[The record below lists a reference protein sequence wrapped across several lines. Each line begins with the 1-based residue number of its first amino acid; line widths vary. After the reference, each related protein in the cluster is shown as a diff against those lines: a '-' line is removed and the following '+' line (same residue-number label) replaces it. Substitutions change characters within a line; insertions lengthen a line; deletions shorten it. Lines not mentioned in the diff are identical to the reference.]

1 MQEFMFYSLSA
12 IILLAAVCVIL
23 LPNPLACSMFLAG
36 SMVGLAFMYFTLN
49 AHFIAA
55 VQLAV
60 YAGAVM
66 VLFVMVL
73 MLFDLGKDKEVF
85 SGGKASIFLKVLSGF
100 ALLGL
105 LTGGIIAALRN
116 GELQIAPDSSTA
128 MAEMFGSSSAA
139 QMQSVQALAF
149 KIFSQYVL
157 AFEILGLLLLLIAIG
172 VVAVSRIKGGTH
184 AR

>member
-1 MQEFMFYSLSA
+1 MQEFLFYSLSA
-12 IILLAAVCVIL
+12 IILLSAVCVIL
-23 LPNPLACSMFLAG
+23 LPNPLACSLFLAG

-73 MLFDLGKDKEVF
+73 MLFDIGKDKEVF
-85 SGGKASIFLKVLSGF
+85 SGGRVSIFLKVLSGF

-105 LTGGIIAALRN
+105 LTGGVVAALRN
-116 GELQIAPDSSTA
+116 GELMTAIDGSTPLA
-128 MAEMFGSSSAA
+128 KLFGDSSAA
-139 QMQSVQALAF
+139 QMQSVQALAY
-149 KIFSQYVL
+149 KIFTKYVL